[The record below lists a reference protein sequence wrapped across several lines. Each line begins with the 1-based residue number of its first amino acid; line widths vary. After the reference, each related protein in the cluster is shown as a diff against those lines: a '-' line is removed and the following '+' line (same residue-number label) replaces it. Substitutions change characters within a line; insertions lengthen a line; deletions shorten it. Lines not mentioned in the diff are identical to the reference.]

1 MTVSIWR
8 RSMSLGVRSC
18 DVAVVGAGV
27 CGLSAA
33 AELTRRGMRTVVIER
48 QGAGAG
54 ASGRNAGFLMR
65 GAADNYWA
73 ACERYGREVARRLWR
88 ISEENLEMLRGAGL
102 ERLKSYRARPSCL
115 VAMTDAEREQLQ
127 KSERLLRE
135 DGFDVGVIG
144 GVGGARAPADSLWGG
159 AFARSRRALGL
170 VNPHDACCN
179 PVELVEML
187 RGRCGCPIVEGQ
199 EVLGIDD
206 AGSAL
211 SVRMTDGIVNAGRVF
226 LATNAYAGLLVPEL
240 ARVVSP
246 RRGQM
251 LAIRAEGRSLAM
263 NYYANH
269 GSEYFREG
277 YDGMLVFGGCRT
289 PFAASEVGFEDRPT
303 EEVQGSIERFA
314 CDVLGAARVDVVAR
328 WTGVMGFSADGLPL
342 VGSLGRANGWNDR
355 VWFCG
360 GFTGHGM
367 SLAYRTASMAVDEM
381 LSGAAGPFALGRV
394 M

>member
-8 RSMSLGVRSC
+8 RSMTLGVRSC
-18 DVAVVGAGV
+18 DVAVIGAGI

-33 AELTRRGMRTVVIER
+33 AALTRRGLRAVVIER
-48 QGAGAG
+48 HSAGAG

-73 ACERYGREVARRLWR
+73 ACEQYGREVARTLWR
-88 ISEENLEMLRGAGL
+88 VSEENLAMLRRAGI
-102 ERLKSYRARPSCL
+102 ERLGSYRARPSCL
-115 VAMTDAEREQLQ
+115 VALTEDERAQIE
-127 KSERLLRE
+127 KSAALLRE
-135 DGFDVGVIG
+135 DGFATEVIG
-144 GVGGARAPADSLWGG
+144 TGGGEAPSDSLWNG
-159 AFARSRRALGL
+159 ALARSREAMGL
-170 VNPHDACCN
+170 VNPEDACCN
-179 PVELVEML
+179 PVELVEHL
-187 RGRCGCPIVEGQ
+187 RGLCGCPVLEGQ

-211 SVRMTDGIVNAGRVF
+211 SVRMTDGVVNAGRVF
-226 LATNAYAGLLVPEL
+226 IATNAYAGLLVPEL
-240 ARVVSP
+240 AGVVTP

-251 LAIRAEGRSLAM
+251 LAIRAEGRTLAM

-277 YDGMLVFGGCRT
+277 YDGTLVFGGCRVHREGV
-289 PFAASEVGFEDRPT
+289 EVGYEDRPT
-303 EEVQGSIERFA
+303 EDVQGLIERFA
-314 CDVLGAARVDVVAR
+314 CEALGAERVDVVAR
-328 WTGVMGFSADGLPL
+328 WTGVMGFSPDGLPL
-342 VGSLGRANGWNDR
+342 VGSLGRGKGWNDR

-367 SLAYRTASMAVDEM
+367 SLAHRTAAMAVEEM
-381 LSGAAGPFALGRV
+381 LGGAAGPFSLKRV

>member
-18 DVAVVGAGV
+18 DVAVVGAGI

-33 AELTRRGMRTVVIER
+33 AEFTRRGLRVVVIEK
-48 QGAGAG
+48 QGVGAG

-73 ACERYGREVARRLWR
+73 ACEQYGRDVALRLWR
-88 ISEENLEMLRGAGL
+88 ISEENLEMLRAAGL

-115 VAMTDAEREQLQ
+115 VALTHEEREQLQ
-127 KSERLLRE
+127 KSEALLRE
-135 DGFDVGVIG
+135 DGFEVGVIG
-144 GVGGARAPADSLWGG
+144 GTSGASAPADSLWSG
-159 AFARSRRALGL
+159 AFARSRGAAGL
-170 VNPHDACCN
+170 VNPNDACCN

-187 RGRCGCPIVEGQ
+187 RERCACPIVEGQ
-199 EVLGIDD
+199 EVLGIHD

-211 SVRMTDGIVNAGRVF
+211 TVRVTDGVVNAGRVF
-226 LATNAYAGLLVPEL
+226 IATNAYAGLLVPEL
-240 ARVVSP
+240 ASVVTP

-251 LAIRAEGRSLAM
+251 LAIRAEGRTLAM

-289 PFAASEVGFEDRPT
+289 HFAAREVGFEDRPT
-303 EEVQGSIERFA
+303 AEVQGLIERFA
-314 CDVLGAARVDVVAR
+314 CDVLGAERVDVVAR
-328 WTGVMGFSADGLPL
+328 WTGVMGFSPDGLPL
-342 VGSLGRANGWNDR
+342 VGSLGKANGWNDR

-367 SLAYRTASMAVDEM
+367 SLAHRTAMMAIDEM
-381 LSGAAGPFALGRV
+381 MGGTKGPFPLARV